1 MPLGKAPSKN
11 GSSIDISCVP
21 LGTLIEL
28 VFEPIHSFNWR
39 AFMRRITAVVVFLV
53 TVIACAAL
61 GGSAQERKSFWAFT
75 GPWDAL
81 SDASLRANAS
91 HLDVAV
97 TGWIALDSL
106 TGEPLL
112 PSAYADTIRL
122 AAGTPRRF
130 ALVTS
135 WHGQGF
141 HATSIRALAADPARL
156 ARVASRIGRYAQ
168 SMRYEGLVLDFET
181 LTGADV
187 DAQTAV
193 VRAMSDSA
201 KAHGVRTIA
210 VAIPAEPN
218 EGYPARELTRVADF
232 VLVMLYDQH
241 WPGSDP
247 GPISAP
253 DWVTRN
259 LSRVVGEVGA
269 SRVVAGLPLYGYYW
283 AKGKPGVGVSYATA
297 LRNAKNDGI
306 ALSRDSA
313 SNTMRGASG
322 QGGSAVWVTDAALLD
337 QLIREAARVGVSRYA
352 LWRLGQEDP
361 AVFEVVKEKSPRSP

>member
-1 MPLGKAPSKN
+1 
-11 GSSIDISCVP
+11 
-21 LGTLIEL
+21 
-28 VFEPIHSFNWR
+28 
-39 AFMRRITAVVVFLV
+39 MRRITPIVVFLV
-53 TVIACAAL
+53 TIIACTAL
-61 GGSAQERKSFWAFT
+61 GGSAQQRKSFWAFT

-91 HLDVAV
+91 RLDVAV

-141 HATSIRALAADPARL
+141 HASSIRALGADRARL
-156 ARVASRIGRYAQ
+156 ARVASRIGQYAQ
-168 SMRYEGLVLDFET
+168 SMHYDGLVLDFET
-181 LTGADV
+181 LTGGDLGS
-187 DAQTAV
+187 QMTV
-193 VRAMSDSA
+193 VRAITDSA
-201 KAHGVRTIA
+201 KAHGVTTIA
-210 VAIPAEPN
+210 VAIPAEPD
-218 EGYPARELTRVADF
+218 EAYPARELTRVADF

-241 WPGSDP
+241 WPGSEP

-253 DWVTRN
+253 DWMTRN

-269 SRVVAGLPLYGYYW
+269 SRVVAALPLYGYYW

-297 LRNAKNDGI
+297 VRNAQRDGI
-306 ALSRDSA
+306 AMSRDSA
-313 SNTMRGASG
+313 SNTMRGASSRAG
-322 QGGSAVWVTDAALLD
+322 PAIWVTDAKLLE
-337 QLIREAARVGVSRYA
+337 QLIQDAERLGVSRFA
-352 LWRLGQEDP
+352 FWRLGQEDP
-361 AVFEVVKEKSPRSP
+361 DVWRLAR

>member
-1 MPLGKAPSKN
+1 
-11 GSSIDISCVP
+11 
-21 LGTLIEL
+21 
-28 VFEPIHSFNWR
+28 
-39 AFMRRITAVVVFLV
+39 MRRITAVVVFLV

-61 GGSAQERKSFWAFT
+61 GGSSQERKSFWAFT

-91 HLDVAV
+91 RLDVAV

-122 AAGTPRRF
+122 AAGTARRF

-135 WHGQGF
+135 WHGQGY
-141 HATSIRALAADPARL
+141 HASSIRALGADPARL

-168 SMRYEGLVLDFET
+168 SQRYDGLVLDFET
-181 LTGADV
+181 LTGTDV
-187 DAQTAV
+187 AAQVAV
-193 VRAMSDSA
+193 VRAIADSA
-201 KAHGVRTIA
+201 RTHGVTTVA
-210 VAIPAEPN
+210 VAIPAEPD

-241 WPGSDP
+241 WAGSEP

-253 DWVTRN
+253 DWVQRN
-259 LSRVVGEVGA
+259 LSRVVSEVGA

-283 AKGKPGVGVSYATA
+283 AKGKPGVGVSHATGR
-297 LRNAKNDGI
+297 RNAERDGVR
-306 ALSRDSA
+306 LTRDST
-313 SNTMRGASG
+313 SRTIRGASAN
-322 QGGSAVWVTDAALLD
+322 GSSAIWLTDAALLEE
-337 QLIREAARVGVSRYA
+337 LIRDAAKLGVSRFA
-352 LWRLGQEDP
+352 FWRLGQEDP
-361 AVFEVVKEKSPRSP
+361 AVWRVSR